1 MTSSTSTQYPVSENA
16 CRASLEQ
23 VKQVR
28 PKLQL
33 LKILQAA
40 GAQGETF
47 TLKEI
52 IHYLGEY
59 IMLKQLYDKQQ
70 QHMVYCG
77 EDQLGELLGRESFS
91 VKDPSPVYDMLKRN
105 VTSVAVIDAA
115 QTLALAK
122 DQSVDN
128 SSQDHLKNSRERS
141 FSTGQKEDE
150 GHASILPTSDYAC
163 KKDGDDI
170 LMANLSVKQ
179 PTLDL
184 VLEEWDVA
192 GLPWWFLGNL
202 RSNYKSRSNGSTD
215 IHTNQDVDTAIVSD
229 TTDDLW
235 FLSESVSDQLG
246 VGIAT
251 KTVDCEQASGGEKE
265 GSGTASE
272 VASSNDFEDSQS
284 LSDDTDVEA
293 PSEECWQCT
302 KCRKFNSPIK
312 RYCFRC
318 WALRKDWFSDCP
330 KLAHSQ
336 STSNIATMQSNED
349 AEGMDVPDCRR
360 TASAP
365 IVQPKDLYRTEVK
378 PTPGPKSSTDSLDL
392 AQRCEGK
399 ASSSQFVKS
408 KEKEE
413 EEALSLDNSKELLK
427 ACLVCQKRPRNG
439 NIVHGKTAHLVTC
452 FACAKMLKK
461 GRSPCPV
468 CKKQIQMVI
477 RTFIA

>member
-1 MTSSTSTQYPVSENA
+1 MSSSSSAQYSSSENA
-16 CRASLEQ
+16 CRTSLEPI
-23 VKQVR
+23 KQVR

-59 IMLKQLYDKQQ
+59 IMLKQLYDKEQ

-77 EDQLGELLGRESFS
+77 GDQLGDLLGRESFS
-91 VKDPSPVYDMLKRN
+91 VKDPSPIYDMLKRN
-105 VTSVAVIDAA
+105 VTSATVADAA

-128 SSQDHLKNSRERS
+128 PSQDQLKQSSTERS
-141 FSTGQKEDE
+141 FGTGQVGDEGDTSTLSTSKYASNEDE
-150 GHASILPTSDYAC
+150 DIILLD
-163 KKDGDDI
+163 
-170 LMANLSVKQ
+170 NLSKEQ
-179 PTLDL
+179 ATLDL

-202 RSNYKSRSNGSTD
+202 RNNYKSRSNGSTD

-235 FLSESVSDQLG
+235 FLNEAASDQLE
-246 VGIAT
+246 VTVPT
-251 KTVDCEQASGGEKE
+251 KTFDCEQANEDEKE
-265 GSGTASE
+265 YSKMANE
-272 VASSNDFEDSQS
+272 FASSDDFEDSQC
-284 LSDDTDVEA
+284 LSDDTDVDTPTED
-293 PSEECWQCT
+293 CWQCT
-302 KCRKFNSPIK
+302 KCKMFNSPIK

-330 KLAHSQ
+330 KLAHSL
-336 STSNIATMQSNED
+336 STSNIATMQNKED
-349 AEGMDVPDCRR
+349 TEGMDVPDCRR
-360 TASAP
+360 TVSAP
-365 IVQPKDLYRTEVK
+365 IVRPKDLCGAEVK
-378 PTPGPKSSTDSLDL
+378 SSLSPKSTMNSLDL
-392 AQRCEGK
+392 AQGCEGREP
-399 ASSSQFVKS
+399 SLQFGKC

-413 EEALSLDNSKELLK
+413 VVQSLESSKQLLK
-427 ACLVCQKRPRNG
+427 PCLMCQKKPRNG
-439 NIVHGKTAHLVTC
+439 NIVHGKTAHLVAC
-452 FACAKMLKK
+452 FTCAKMLKK
-461 GRSPCPV
+461 GRLPCPV